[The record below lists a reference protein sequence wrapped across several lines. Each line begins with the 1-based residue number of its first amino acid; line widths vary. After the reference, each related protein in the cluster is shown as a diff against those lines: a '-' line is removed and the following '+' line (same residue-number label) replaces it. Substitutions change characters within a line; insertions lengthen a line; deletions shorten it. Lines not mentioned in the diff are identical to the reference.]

1 MSTEGSENDE
11 GSDSQSAGQNDL
23 LQNARNDLTNQHQQQ
38 QAQQQ
43 QQTQQQQQ
51 QQQQPPPP
59 QQPQTNMIKQQSV
72 STPSPASSSPPTQL
86 TMTPSPSSGAA
97 QQQQQSLQQQQQQNL
112 QQQQN
117 SNNMTSLPPIST
129 PMSLSHAIST
139 QAASAFMANYSQH
152 SAFGTNFGH
161 PGTPGNTTQGANYNQ
176 AHSGNMA
183 PGASPYLPSGA
194 GGTYSQLP
202 GHYSWN

>member
-43 QQTQQQQQ
+43 QTQQQ

-59 QQPQTNMIKQQSV
+59 QPQTNMIKQQSV

-97 QQQQQSLQQQQQQNL
+97 QQQQQSLQQQQQNL

-139 QAASAFMANYSQH
+139 QTASAFMANYSQH

-161 PGTPGNTTQGANYNQ
+161 PGGTPGNTTQGANYNQ

-183 PGASPYLPSGA
+183 PGSSPYLPSGA